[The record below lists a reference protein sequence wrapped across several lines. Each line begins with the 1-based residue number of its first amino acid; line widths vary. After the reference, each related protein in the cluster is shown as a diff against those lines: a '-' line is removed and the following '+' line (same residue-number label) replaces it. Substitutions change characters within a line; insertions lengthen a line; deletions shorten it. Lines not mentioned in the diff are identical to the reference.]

1 MSQLDVATGA
11 FLENDDALWISE
23 ARDEVRLTQLF
34 EWYAADFGG
43 SKEEVLAWILDH
55 VTLAEKRAALEEV
68 VARSSYR
75 VTYTPY
81 DWGHNSKE

>member
-43 SKEEVLAWILDH
+43 SKDSDVNDYSAKLYNHGEG
-55 VTLAEKRAALEEV
+55 
-68 VARSSYR
+68 
-75 VTYTPY
+75 PY
-81 DWGHNSKE
+81 

>member
-43 SKEEVLAWILDH
+43 SKEEVTVVLCSAPSVPQPVALSPTTAILRP
-55 VTLAEKRAALEEV
+55 TL
-68 VARSSYR
+68 
-75 VTYTPY
+75 
-81 DWGHNSKE
+81 G

>member
-43 SKEEVLAWILDH
+43 SKDSDVND
-55 VTLAEKRAALEEV
+55 
-68 VARSSYR
+68 
-75 VTYTPY
+75 
-81 DWGHNSKE
+81 